1 MPSPT
6 APSPARRPGSRWEA
20 PAPRQPCAGGT
31 KNATTNLTWEGT
43 NYFDSNLA
51 VGRVDG
57 VEMSIRVA
65 EAEYYYYI
73 FYATNAIDVDWSAE
87 LILTGK

>member
-1 MPSPT
+1 
-6 APSPARRPGSRWEA
+6 
-20 PAPRQPCAGGT
+20 
-31 KNATTNLTWEGT
+31 
-43 NYFDSNLA
+43 
-51 VGRVDG
+51 
-57 VEMSIRVA
+57 MSIRVA